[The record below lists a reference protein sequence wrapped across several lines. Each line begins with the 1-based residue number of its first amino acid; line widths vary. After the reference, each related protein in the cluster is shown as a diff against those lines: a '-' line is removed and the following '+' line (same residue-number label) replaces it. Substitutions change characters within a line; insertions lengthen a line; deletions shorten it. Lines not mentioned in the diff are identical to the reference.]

1 MYYKIFSKTTHK
13 FESDI
18 INKFDLWLASLAKK
32 GGRNITVSR
41 VASELNIDYSTAS
54 DLLVFS

>member
-18 INKFDLWLASLAKK
+18 INKFDLWLASLAEK
-32 GGRNITVSR
+32 GGRNIT
-41 VASELNIDYSTAS
+41 ASS
-54 DLLVFS
+54 